1 MVHHLPLAVD
11 SVRRA
16 DVTDAQ
22 WNDWRWQLGHM
33 LTNADDLARAVSL
46 SPEERAGL
54 AASASL
60 FRVEG
65 RWTVFV
71 VVDRELTQRDVEVG
85 ERNDDVAEVVR
96 GLQEGDRVV
105 VYPGESL
112 VTGTRVL
119 VR

>member
-1 MVHHLPLAVD
+1 MAP
-11 SVRRA
+11 
-16 DVTDAQ
+16 
-22 WNDWRWQLGHM
+22 
-33 LTNADDLARAVSL
+33 
-46 SPEERAGL
+46 AGIEF
-54 AASASL
+54 SS
-60 FRVEG
+60 EG